1 MYELQINKS
10 TYEFN
15 FGMGFMRE
23 INKTIAVPVENIK
36 GKTKDIG
43 LQYKVAEM
51 LDGDLDAL
59 EDVLLVANKG
69 FTPRLE
75 RTELDKHIEDENTD
89 IDALFD
95 TVLGF
100 LENANATK
108 KTTRELQ
115 EEVEKQKKKQQ
126 EE

>member
-36 GKTKDIG
+36 GKTKNIG
-43 LQYKVAEM
+43 LQYKVAEL
-51 LDGDLDAL
+51 LDGDLEAL
-59 EDVLLVANKG
+59 EDILLVANKG
-69 FTPRLE
+69 FSPRLE
-75 RTELDKHIEDENTD
+75 KSELDKHIEDNNTD
-89 IDALFD
+89 VDELFE

-100 LENANATK
+100 LENANATRI
-108 KTTRELQ
+108 TTRELKK
-115 EEVEKQKKKQQ
+115 EVEKQKKQQ

>member
-1 MYELQINKS
+1 MYELQINGT

-15 FGMGFMRE
+15 FGMGFMRG

-69 FTPRLE
+69 FLPRLE
-75 RTELDKHIEDENTD
+75 RTELDKHIEDGNTD
-89 IDALFD
+89 IDELFD

-100 LENANATK
+100 LESANATK
-108 KTTRELQ
+108 KTTRELK

>member
-1 MYELQINKS
+1 MYELQINGT

-69 FTPRLE
+69 FLPRLE

-89 IDALFD
+89 IDEFD

-100 LENANATK
+100 LESANATK
-108 KTTRELQ
+108 KTTRELK

>member
-36 GKTKDIG
+36 GKTKNIG
-43 LQYKVAEM
+43 LQYKVAEL
-51 LDGDLDAL
+51 LDGDLEAL
-59 EDVLLVANKG
+59 EDILLVANKG
-69 FTPRLE
+69 FSPRLE
-75 RTELDKHIEDENTD
+75 KTELDKHIEDDNTD
-89 IDALFD
+89 VDELFE

-108 KTTRELQ
+108 ITTRELKK
-115 EEVEKQKKKQQ
+115 EVEKQKNQQ